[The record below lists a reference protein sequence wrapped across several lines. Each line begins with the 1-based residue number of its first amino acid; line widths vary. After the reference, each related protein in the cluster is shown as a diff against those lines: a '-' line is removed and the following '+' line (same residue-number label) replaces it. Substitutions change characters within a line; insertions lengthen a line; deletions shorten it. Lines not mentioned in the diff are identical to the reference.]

1 MTKFPSFTAV
11 FAVGLLLTL
20 GVVCGS
26 AQVPTSPDQQ
36 HISQLGPGDA
46 VSVQVFGQWEAPNVI
61 VDNDGA
67 ISVPFVGN
75 IKVAGISP
83 VEAAAR
89 IAKALKDG
97 GYFVDPHVTVVV
109 TQQRSQVVAVLGEV
123 GNVGRY
129 PITPRTTI
137 VDLLVMAGG
146 VKASASDVGFLIRTD
161 ANGQVNRFPVKLNGL
176 TDIKDAL
183 PTQTLLGGDTLIV
196 PRAEHFFVLGEVASP
211 GTYTIE
217 PGMTVIQALARAG
230 GINQRGSEHR
240 IELKRLQK
248 NGQYQVLHVKPGDTI
263 QADDIIRVKESIF

>member
-11 FAVGLLLTL
+11 FAVGLLLTFS
-20 GVVCGS
+20 VVCRS
-26 AQVPTSPDQQ
+26 AQVPTSSDQQ

-46 VSVQVFGQWEAPNVI
+46 ISVQVFGQWEAPNVI
-61 VDNDGA
+61 VGDDGA
-67 ISVPFVGN
+67 ISVPLAGN
-75 IKVAGISP
+75 IQVAGISP

-97 GYFVDPHVTVVV
+97 GYFIDPHVTVVV
-109 TQQRSQVVAVLGEV
+109 TQQRSQLVAVLGEV
-123 GNVGRY
+123 GSVGRY

-146 VKASASDVGFLIRTD
+146 VKETASDVGIVMHTD
-161 ANGQVNRFPVKLNGL
+161 PNGQVSRFPVKLTGL

-183 PTQTLLGGDTLIV
+183 PTQTLVGGDTLIV